1 MRVVMKGGGGH
12 NAERYDPFGEW
23 KKVFEVYHIKH
34 ISQAFHLQIFHHGS
48 NFSSLFLH
56 DF

>member
-1 MRVVMKGGGGH
+1 MKGGGGH
-12 NAERYDPFGEW
+12 NAERYDTFGEW
-23 KKVFEVYHIKH
+23 KKVFKVYHIKH